1 MLPSVSQYIRQ
12 ELALTNLHHATLYFR
27 MMNQYWIFYICCVAW
42 ILFACLPMKLTAAA
56 SWIDQRKTFELVA
69 NYSTPSLELT
79 ATTVRIG
86 LPVFMRWAYVPP
98 SEFLPIW
105 VPLFEFAGKLI
116 PGNCTGV
123 GWADLYYPLDLFDG
137 HAPSLYLF

>member
-1 MLPSVSQYIRQ
+1 
-12 ELALTNLHHATLYFR
+12 
-27 MMNQYWIFYICCVAW
+27 MMNQDWIFYICCVAW

-56 SWIDQRKTFELVA
+56 SWIDQRKSIELEGAVELVA

-116 PGNCTGV
+116 TGNCTGV